1 MVVIDQLALF
11 WFAPMRRNRM
21 AVALFRCETSWIRR
35 FAAVGGIA
43 LGLFAFGY
51 LVATGFAP
59 REAPPPIV
67 EPREPE
73 VVWTPS
79 ARIADI
85 FAQFPPE
92 PLPPKQVR
100 TVALLGKQREPEPE
114 PPRAVEPVAQKAR
127 AQVIDVPSQPAP
139 PTDICVRYKLHRIDY
154 IRDGHRYW
162 HCVSK

>member
-1 MVVIDQLALF
+1 
-11 WFAPMRRNRM
+11 M

-43 LGLFAFGY
+43 LGLFAFGH

-67 EPREPE
+67 EPREPQ

-100 TVALLGKQREPEPE
+100 TVALGKQREPE